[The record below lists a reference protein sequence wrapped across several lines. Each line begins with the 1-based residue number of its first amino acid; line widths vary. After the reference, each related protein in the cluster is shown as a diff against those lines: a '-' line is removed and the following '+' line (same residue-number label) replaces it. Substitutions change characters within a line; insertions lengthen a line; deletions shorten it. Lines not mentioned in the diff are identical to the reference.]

1 MGIELPADCRV
12 ETTIE
17 NHDWLSAHTKGLSAD
32 DGPIIICNVGG
43 GNVAVTRNIYR
54 VVSFAHAHSDIG
66 KFQKKLLHGEG
77 EEERAWAM
85 RLAGCQDLQGEVAI
99 AWGQGSATLGRVQ
112 RLGRAIAAAPPLKEG
127 YQVTA
132 RWAVESGQRLEDD
145 RAGC

>member
-1 MGIELPADCRV
+1 MPRKIVDFSARSKVFKREPFGLHFWECNPREYLDYLRDPKKFLHSMGIELPADCRV

-43 GNVAVTRNIYR
+43 GNVAITRNIYR

-77 EEERAWAM
+77 EEERA
-85 RLAGCQDLQGEVAI
+85 
-99 AWGQGSATLGRVQ
+99 
-112 RLGRAIAAAPPLKEG
+112 
-127 YQVTA
+127 
-132 RWAVESGQRLEDD
+132 
-145 RAGC
+145 